1 MVIKTYQLLPYAQSS
16 TNITIEASLSLTSQQ
31 LELSFLLQGVGDH
44 YLFERESQAKRADE
58 LWRATC
64 FEAFVKNL
72 NSKEYWELNI
82 APNGS
87 WNLYRFSDYRE
98 DMQEESRV
106 LTPKVLFKQERDKV
120 RVSIK
125 VDFMEKLFDERVDF
139 NLALILLDMEGKR
152 HFFTLNP
159 KEGVAD
165 FHDFVLG

>member
-1 MVIKTYQLLPYAQSS
+1 MKKLLPYSQSS
-16 TNITIEASLSLTSQQ
+16 TNITAEASFTLTSQR
-31 LELSFLLQGVGDH
+31 LELSFVLQGVDNH
-44 YLFERESQAKRADE
+44 YLFERESQVKRADE
-58 LWRATC
+58 LWKATC
-64 FEAFVKNL
+64 FEMFIKNS
-72 NSKEYWELNI
+72 NAKEYWELNI

-87 WNLYRFSDYRE
+87 WNFYRFSDYKK

-106 LTPKVLFKQERDKV
+106 LTPKVLFKQERDEV
-120 RVSIK
+120 SVSIK

-159 KEGVAD
+159 KDGVAD